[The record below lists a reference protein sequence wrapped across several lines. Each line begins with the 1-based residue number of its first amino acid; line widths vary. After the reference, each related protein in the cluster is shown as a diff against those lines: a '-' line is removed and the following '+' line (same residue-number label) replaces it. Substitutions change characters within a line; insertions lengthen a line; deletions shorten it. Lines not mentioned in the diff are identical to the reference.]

1 MNYKLTECLQD
12 QDQLPEI
19 IGEFITPTGKRRVLH
34 GFCNQIIVA
43 NKNKFISLS
52 FETKFQ
58 LLREQVEEKFKVGK
72 PLGLLIERENIQHKI
87 KLFSDDTQLLKKWRD
102 YLAKYI
108 NQRGFHESFKAHR
121 KIGKG
126 NFASV
131 YLVDR
136 LEDERSFAIKAFS
149 KEIAYGQDKG
159 KMSILNEIQVMRQ
172 LDSHALIK
180 LHEVYETDNSLYMVL
195 DLLEGGSLYDKV
207 KNRPQFNSFEI
218 EILIFTLL
226 EGLQQMHSKHIMHRD
241 LKPENILFRKP
252 NNIQSVCI
260 ADFGLAQNADE
271 YPYLFNRCGTPGF
284 VAPEV
289 LNCKDGGR
297 YDPICDVYSLGLIFY
312 ILLTGKPA
320 FPGKSYNDVLAKN
333 RKSEIS
339 FEGALFENVPQ
350 QAYDLL
356 RKMLEIEPNKRI
368 TAQQALEHSYF
379 SRRLKQVE
387 ENEETTFNVQEG
399 HLKFDKQRL
408 KQLNN
413 SPLHSPLITASSRLR
428 KDCSNDS
435 LYQNSPLLN
444 GHTDQIDSPSNN
456 GFNSPSAQSRSLNR
470 VEQQQQQSKPSRF
483 RDVDGTNTN
492 CQGSNSN
499 QSSKPF
505 ILNQNPLHKYAIRNE
520 MARQQNNQEQKQ

>member
-1 MNYKLTECLQD
+1 MNYKLTEPLQGQD
-12 QDQLPEI
+12 QQPEI
-19 IGEFITPTGKRRVLH
+19 VGEFITPKGKRRVLH
-34 GFCNQIIVA
+34 GFSNQIIVA

-58 LLREQVEEKFKVGK
+58 LLRESCEEKFKVGK
-72 PLGLLIERENIQHKI
+72 PLGLLIERENVQHKI
-87 KLFSDDTQLLKKWRD
+87 KLFSDDNQLLKRWRD
-102 YLAKYI
+102 YLAKHI

-131 YLVDR
+131 YLADR

-149 KEIAYGQDKG
+149 KEVAYGQDKG

-218 EILIFTLL
+218 EVLIFTLL
-226 EGLQQMHSKHIMHRD
+226 EGLQHMHSKHIMHRD

-260 ADFGLAQNADE
+260 ADFGLAQNANE
-271 YPYLFNRCGTPGF
+271 FPYLFNRCGTPGF

-289 LNCKDGGR
+289 VNCKDGGR
-297 YDPICDVYSLGLIFY
+297 YDPICDIYSLGLIFY
-312 ILLTGKPA
+312 IMLTGKPA
-320 FPGKSYNDVLAKN
+320 FPGKSYNDVLGKN
-333 RKSEIS
+333 RKCEII
-339 FEGALFENVPQ
+339 FDGALFENVPQ

-356 RKMLEIEPNKRI
+356 RKMLEKEPHKRI
-368 TAQQALEHSYF
+368 TAQQALGHSYF
-379 SRRLKQVE
+379 GRRLKQVD
-387 ENEETTFNVQEG
+387 ENEETALKVQEE
-399 HLKFDKQRL
+399 HLRFDKQRL
-408 KQLNN
+408 QQLSN
-413 SPLHSPLITASSRLR
+413 SPLHSPLIAASSRLR

-456 GFNSPSAQSRSLNR
+456 GFNSPSAQGRQLNR
-470 VEQQQQQSKPSRF
+470 VDQQQQSKPSRF
-483 RDVDGTNTN
+483 KDFDGNN
-492 CQGSNSN
+492 PNGQGSNSN
-499 QSSKPF
+499 SNSKPF
-505 ILNQNPLHKYAIRNE
+505 SLNQNPLHKYAIRNE
-520 MARQQNNQEQKQ
+520 MVRQQNNQEQKH